1 MTQLNIIIKKY
12 DKPLMIGIFALCV
25 IGTVMLYSASTSR
38 SLNFT
43 DGITNTMYLQLHL
56 KRLLIGVIA
65 MFLFVVVDYRHLKRI
80 APAAIVISIGLLLIT
95 KIIYV
100 IQGNTFPAR
109 WLNLGLMTVQT
120 SDVARFSLIL
130 FLASYID
137 RKRDKI
143 QDYYTGFAPP
153 LIVISIIAALI
164 IIQPDFSTAVL
175 LSVIGMAML
184 FFGGARF
191 PHIMATTAGAIAV
204 LIPAGLARG
213 YRVSR
218 WETWWSPETASSDA
232 MLQINQSL
240 ISLGNGGLFGM
251 GLGNSLE
258 KNLFLPTPHTDFIF
272 AIIGE
277 EIGFLGT
284 VAVLTLFLFLFQ
296 RGIKVA
302 KETTDPFGVMVALG
316 ISFSFILYAFTN
328 AAVVTNLVPTTGL
341 PMPLVSFGG
350 SGLVVNMAS
359 LGILLNIS
367 QGKRSVTHSKG
378 WSPRING

>member
-1 MTQLNIIIKKY
+1 MKQLNIINKKY
-12 DKPLMIGIFALCV
+12 DRPLLIGIFGLCV
-25 IGTVMLYSASTSR
+25 IGTVMLYSASTTR

-43 DGITNTMYLQLHL
+43 DGFTNTMYLQLHL
-56 KRLLIGVIA
+56 KRLFVGIIALIFFT
-65 MFLFVVVDYRHLKRI
+65 MFDYRKLKRI
-80 APAAIVISIGLLLIT
+80 APIAVVVSIVMLALT
-95 KIIYV
+95 KIVYL

-109 WLNLGLMTVQT
+109 WLHFGFMTLQT
-120 SDVARFSLIL
+120 SELARFSLIL

-137 RKRDKI
+137 RKRNTIK
-143 QDYYTGFAPP
+143 DYYNGFAPP
-153 LIVISIIAALI
+153 IIVMGVITALI
-164 IIQPDFSTAVL
+164 IIQPDFSTSVL
-175 LSVIGMAML
+175 ISVIGMAML

-191 PHIMATTAGAIAV
+191 SHILATTIGAITI

-218 WETWWSPETASSDA
+218 WETWWSPENASSDA
-232 MLQINQSL
+232 MLQISQSL

-251 GLGNSLE
+251 GLGNSTE
-258 KNLFLPTPHTDFIF
+258 KNMFLPTPHTDFIF

-296 RGIKVA
+296 RGIKIA
-302 KETTDPFGVMVALG
+302 KETTDLFGVMVALG

-328 AAVVTNLVPTTGL
+328 VAVVTNLVPTTGL
-341 PMPLVSFGG
+341 PMPLVSYGG
-350 SGLVVNMAS
+350 SGLVINMAS

-367 QGKRSVTHSKG
+367 QGKRSVNSRKG
-378 WSPRING
+378 WSLN

>member
-1 MTQLNIIIKKY
+1 MTQLNIIIKRY
-12 DKPLMIGIFALCV
+12 DRPLLIGIFALCV

-43 DGITNTMYLQLHL
+43 NGFTNTMYLQLHL
-56 KRLLIGVIA
+56 KRLLVGVIA
-65 MFLFVVVDYRHLKRI
+65 MFFFIMVDYRHLKRI
-80 APAAIVISIGLLLIT
+80 APIAIVASIALLLLT
-95 KIIYV
+95 KIIYL

-109 WLNLGLMTVQT
+109 WLNLGFFTIQT
-120 SDVARFSLIL
+120 SDLARFSLIL

-137 RKRDKI
+137 RKRDSLKE
-143 QDYYTGFAPP
+143 YYNGFAPP
-153 LIVISIIAALI
+153 LIVMTVISALV

-175 LSVIGMAML
+175 ISVIGMAML

-191 PHIMATTAGAIAV
+191 SHILATTAGAIAI

-218 WETWWSPETASSDA
+218 WETWWNPEAATSSA
-232 MLQINQSL
+232 VHQINQSL
-240 ISLGNGGLFGM
+240 ISLGNGGLLGM
-251 GLGNSLE
+251 GLGNSTE
-258 KNLFLPTPHTDFIF
+258 KNMFLPTPHTDFIF

-296 RGIKVA
+296 RGIKIA

-328 AAVVTNLVPTTGL
+328 VAVVTNLVPTTGL
-341 PMPLVSFGG
+341 SMPLVSYGG

-367 QGKRSVTHSKG
+367 QGKRSVSHKKG
-378 WSPRING
+378 WSPRLYD

>member
-12 DKPLMIGIFALCV
+12 DRPLLIGIFALCV
-25 IGTVMLYSASTSR
+25 IGTVMLYSASTTR

-43 DGITNTMYLQLHL
+43 DGFTNTMYLQLHL
-56 KRLLIGVIA
+56 KRLLVGFIA
-65 MFLFVVVDYRHLKRI
+65 MFFFIMVDYRLLKKI
-80 APAAIVISIGLLLIT
+80 APIAIVVSIILLILT
-95 KIIYV
+95 KIIYLV
-100 IQGNTFPAR
+100 QGNTFPAR
-109 WLNLGLMTVQT
+109 WLDLGFMTVQT
-120 SDVARFSLIL
+120 SDLARFSLIL

-137 RKRDKI
+137 RKRDSLK
-143 QDYYTGFAPP
+143 DYYNGFAPP
-153 LIVISIIAALI
+153 LIVMAVISALV

-175 LSVIGMAML
+175 ISVIGMAML

-191 PHIMATTAGAIAV
+191 SHILATTTGAVAV

-218 WETWWSPETASSDA
+218 WETWWNPEAATSDA
-232 MLQINQSL
+232 ILQINQSL

-251 GLGNSLE
+251 GLGNSTE
-258 KNLFLPTPHTDFIF
+258 KNMFLPTPHTDFIF

-284 VAVLTLFLFLFQ
+284 VVVLTLFLFLFQ
-296 RGIKVA
+296 RGIKIA

-328 AAVVTNLVPTTGL
+328 VAVVTNLVPTTGL
-341 PMPLVSFGG
+341 AMPLVSYGG

-367 QGKRSVTHSKG
+367 QGKRSVSHNKG
-378 WSPRING
+378 WSPRLYD